1 MVFFLGLIV
10 SLQLFRGD
18 LDALRRENQTLF
30 NGAVTLTRKL
40 GFPDIILPG
49 RSGRYFLTFYDQMYT
64 TLSVRFTNMSVAL
77 IFNNNKKTYTLYR
90 VHP

>member
-1 MVFFLGLIV
+1 MENSLSLFVCVFFLGLIV

-49 RSGRYFLTFYDQMYT
+49 RSDRCAFVTFIGQIHNTDFS
-64 TLSVRFTNMSVAL
+64 L
-77 IFNNNKKTYTLYR
+77 
-90 VHP
+90 